1 MCTISRDRDNS
12 ANIDGR
18 DKTVESSSNNFAIRT
33 YVRVNKK
40 WYCVDGDSLWIL
52 VELCVPFKFLGAEK
66 NLYIEVFFLLF
77 VRIILND
84 EEKRLK
90 NRRYKVYRF
99 KISFR

>member
-1 MCTISRDRDNS
+1 MRTYVCECVCVRDNS

-66 NLYIEVFFLLF
+66 NLYIADP
-77 VRIILND
+77 I
-84 EEKRLK
+84 
-90 NRRYKVYRF
+90 RRVNENIRTLRYG
-99 KISFR
+99 